1 MTHWRP
7 TAKTNVRGKGRHDII
22 FSNCDNELLLWIDG
36 AVVSFDVPTTYQ
48 DLENARPDDADLAP
62 VGVASTNARVQL
74 SHLRVLRDIY
84 YGAVRGE
91 GMPTENGDVQ
101 YAPDHAMPDES
112 KLSHP
117 GQKYVDFPLGADQFF
132 VLGDNSARSKDGRL
146 WGADNYWVP
155 RELLIGKAMVLS
167 WPCCSYNIP
176 YLNAPFPF
184 FPNVDR
190 MGLIR

>member
-1 MTHWRP
+1 
-7 TAKTNVRGKGRHDII
+7 VQGKGRHDIL

-36 AVVSFDVPTTYQ
+36 AVVSFDAPTTYQ
-48 DLENARPDDADLAP
+48 ALENTRPDDADLAP

-101 YAPDHAMPDES
+101 YAPDHAIPDEPMMPHA
-112 KLSHP
+112 LRP
-117 GQKYVDFPLGADQFF
+117 YVDFPLAADQFF

-167 WPCCSYNIP
+167 WPRYSYNIP